1 METTGRNNICC
12 EIMKDIADE
21 IYLNYGKRI
30 FDIFIGLIGTLF
42 LFLPTFLIIFGLY
55 QFGKNKGPIF
65 FRQDRLGKNGEV
77 FKIIKFRSM
86 VVDAEKVLLEDE
98 ELYKKYVANSYKLL
112 PEEDPRLT
120 TIGAFIRRTSIDEF
134 PQFINV
140 LLGDMSFIG
149 PRPILHSELQEYTP
163 VQQKKFLSVKPGIT
177 GWWQVSGRSEV
188 FYPERCELELYYVEN
203 YSFAMDFKI
212 LLMTV
217 NKVITGH
224 GAH

>member
-1 METTGRNNICC
+1 
-12 EIMKDIADE
+12 MKS
-21 IYLNYGKRI
+21 IYLIFNSLYLRFGKRF
-30 FDIFIGLIGTLF
+30 FDILIGLFGTIF
-42 LFLPTFLIIFGLY
+42 IFLPSLIIIAIFY
-55 QFGKNKGPIF
+55 QFGRNKGPIF
-65 FRQDRLGKNGEV
+65 FRQDRLGKDGKT

-86 VVDAEKVLLEDE
+86 VVDAEKVLLEDK
-98 ELYKKYVANSYKLL
+98 ELYEKYVANSYKLL

-134 PQFINV
+134 PQFVNV

-149 PRPILHSELQEYTP
+149 PRPILDNELQEYTP
-163 VQQKKFLSVKPGIT
+163 DQQVKFLSVKPGVT

-188 FYPERCELELYYVEN
+188 FYPERCELELYYVDN
-203 YSFAMDFKI
+203 YSLAMDFKI
-212 LLMTV
+212 VMMTF

>member
-1 METTGRNNICC
+1 
-12 EIMKDIADE
+12 MKGITL
-21 IYLNYGKRI
+21 ILNSLYLRIGKR
-30 FDIFIGLIGTLF
+30 FCDILIGLFGTL
-42 LFLPTFLIIFGLY
+42 LIFLPSLIIIAIFY

-65 FRQDRLGKNGEV
+65 FRQDRLGKDGEI

-149 PRPILHSELQEYTP
+149 PRPILDSELKEYTP

-188 FYPERCELELYYVEN
+188 FYPERCELELYYVDN
-203 YSFAMDFKI
+203 YSLAMDFKI
-212 LLMTV
+212 VMMTFS
-217 NKVITGH
+217 KVITGH

>member
-1 METTGRNNICC
+1 
-12 EIMKDIADE
+12 MKS
-21 IYLNYGKRI
+21 IYLIFNSLYLRFGKRF
-30 FDIFIGLIGTLF
+30 FDILIGLFGAIF
-42 LFLPTFLIIFGLY
+42 VFLPSLIIIAIFY

-65 FRQDRLGKNGEV
+65 FRQDRLGKDGKT

-86 VVDAEKVLLEDE
+86 VVAAEKVLLEDK
-98 ELYKKYVANSYKLL
+98 ELFEKYVANSYKLL

-134 PQFINV
+134 PQFVNV

-149 PRPILHSELQEYTP
+149 PRPILDNELQEYTP
-163 VQQKKFLSVKPGIT
+163 DQQVKFLSVKPGVT

-188 FYPERCELELYYVEN
+188 FYPERCELELYYVDN
-203 YSFAMDFKI
+203 YSLAMDFKI
-212 LLMTV
+212 VMMTFS
-217 NKVITGH
+217 KVIAGH

>member
-1 METTGRNNICC
+1 
-12 EIMKDIADE
+12 
-21 IYLNYGKRI
+21 
-30 FDIFIGLIGTLF
+30 
-42 LFLPTFLIIFGLY
+42 
-55 QFGKNKGPIF
+55 
-65 FRQDRLGKNGEV
+65 
-77 FKIIKFRSM
+77 M
-86 VVDAEKVLLEDE
+86 VVDAEKVLLEDKV
-98 ELYKKYVANSYKLL
+98 LYEKYVANSYKLL

-140 LLGDMSFIG
+140 LLGEMSFIG
-149 PRPILHSELQEYTP
+149 PRPILDKELLEYTP
-163 VQQKKFLSVKPGIT
+163 KQREEFLSVKPGVT

-203 YSFAMDFKI
+203 YSLAMDFKI
-212 LLMTV
+212 IFLTI

>member
-1 METTGRNNICC
+1 
-12 EIMKDIADE
+12 MKS
-21 IYLNYGKRI
+21 IYLILNSLYLRFGKRG
-30 FDIFIGLIGTLF
+30 FDILIGLFGTLLIF
-42 LFLPTFLIIFGLY
+42 IPSLIIIAIFY

-65 FRQDRLGKNGEV
+65 FRQDRLGKNGEI

-149 PRPILHSELQEYTP
+149 PRPILDSELQEYTP

-203 YSFAMDFKI
+203 YSLVMDFKI
-212 LLMTV
+212 VLLTF

>member
-1 METTGRNNICC
+1 
-12 EIMKDIADE
+12 MKS
-21 IYLNYGKRI
+21 IYLIFNSLYLRFGKRF
-30 FDIFIGLIGTLF
+30 FDILIGLFGTIF
-42 LFLPTFLIIFGLY
+42 VFLPSLIIIAIFY

-65 FRQDRLGKNGEV
+65 FRQDRLGKDGKT

-86 VVDAEKVLLEDE
+86 VVDAEKVLLEDK
-98 ELYKKYVANSYKLL
+98 ELYEKYVANSYKLL

-134 PQFINV
+134 PQFVNV

-149 PRPILHSELQEYTP
+149 PRPILDNELQEYTP
-163 VQQKKFLSVKPGIT
+163 DQQVKFLSVKPGVT

-188 FYPERCELELYYVEN
+188 FYPERCELELYYVDN
-203 YSFAMDFKI
+203 YSLAMDFKI
-212 LLMTV
+212 VMMTFS
-217 NKVITGH
+217 KVIAGH

>member
-1 METTGRNNICC
+1 
-12 EIMKDIADE
+12 MKS
-21 IYLNYGKRI
+21 IYLIFNSLYLRFGKRF
-30 FDIFIGLIGTLF
+30 FDILIGLFGTIF
-42 LFLPTFLIIFGLY
+42 IFLPSLIIIAIFY

-65 FRQDRLGKNGEV
+65 FRQDRLGKDGKT

-86 VVDAEKVLLEDE
+86 VVDAEKVLLEDK
-98 ELYKKYVANSYKLL
+98 ELYEKYVANSYKLL

-134 PQFINV
+134 PQFVNV

-149 PRPILHSELQEYTP
+149 PRPILDNELQEYTP
-163 VQQKKFLSVKPGIT
+163 DQQVKFLSVKPGVT

-188 FYPERCELELYYVEN
+188 FYPERCELELYYVDN
-203 YSFAMDFKI
+203 YSLAMDFKI
-212 LLMTV
+212 VMMTFS
-217 NKVITGH
+217 KVITGH

>member
-1 METTGRNNICC
+1 MSNITRFFN
-12 EIMKDIADE
+12 A
-21 IYLNYGKRI
+21 IYLSFGKRF
-30 FDIFIGLIGTLF
+30 FDILIGIFGTVF
-42 LFLPTFLIIFGLY
+42 IFLPSLIIISIFY
-55 QFGKNKGPIF
+55 QFGKNRGPIF
-65 FRQDRLGKNGEV
+65 FRQDRLGKNGKK

-86 VVDAEKVLLEDE
+86 VVDAEKVLLEDKV
-98 ELYKKYVANSYKLL
+98 LYEKYVANSYKLL

-140 LLGDMSFIG
+140 LLGEMSFIG
-149 PRPILHSELQEYTP
+149 PRPILDKELLEYTP
-163 VQQKKFLSVKPGIT
+163 KQREEFLSVKPGIT

-203 YSFAMDFKI
+203 YSLAMDFKI
-212 LLMTV
+212 IFLTI

>member
-1 METTGRNNICC
+1 MSNITRF
-12 EIMKDIADE
+12 INA
-21 IYLNYGKRI
+21 IYLSFGKRF
-30 FDIFIGLIGTLF
+30 FDILIGILGTVF
-42 LFLPTFLIIFGLY
+42 IFLPSLIIISIFY
-55 QFGKNKGPIF
+55 QFGKNRGPIF
-65 FRQDRLGKNGEV
+65 FRQDRLGKNGKK

-86 VVDAEKVLLEDE
+86 VVDAEKVLLEDKV
-98 ELYKKYVANSYKLL
+98 LYEKYVANSYKLL

-140 LLGDMSFIG
+140 LLGEMSFIG
-149 PRPILHSELQEYTP
+149 PRPILDKELLEYTP
-163 VQQKKFLSVKPGIT
+163 KQREEFLSVKPGVT

-203 YSFAMDFKI
+203 YSLAMDFKI
-212 LLMTV
+212 IFLTI

>member
-1 METTGRNNICC
+1 
-12 EIMKDIADE
+12 MKS
-21 IYLNYGKRI
+21 IYLIFNSLYLRFGKRF
-30 FDIFIGLIGTLF
+30 FDILIGLFGTILI
-42 LFLPTFLIIFGLY
+42 FLPSLIIIAIFY

-65 FRQDRLGKNGEV
+65 FRQDRLGKDGKT

-86 VVDAEKVLLEDE
+86 VVDAEKVLLEDK
-98 ELYKKYVANSYKLL
+98 ELYEKYVANSYKLL

-149 PRPILHSELQEYTP
+149 PRPILDSELQEYTP

-203 YSFAMDFKI
+203 YSLVMDFKI
-212 LLMTV
+212 VLMTV